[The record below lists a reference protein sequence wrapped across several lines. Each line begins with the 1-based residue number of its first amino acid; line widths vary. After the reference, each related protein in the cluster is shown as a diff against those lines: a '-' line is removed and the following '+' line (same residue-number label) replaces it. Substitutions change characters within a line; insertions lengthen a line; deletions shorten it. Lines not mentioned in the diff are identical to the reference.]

1 MHVHTCMSS
10 RPKNTSRFDEK
21 PHTFNPVLIPDHSPV
36 AVLIIVTFLS
46 TVEQS
51 YVRRSVKGSVVIAAT
66 VIVTTGGPNLALEIA
81 KAQWLTFDDES
92 WKQQTGED
100 CDGKRSYLHLID

>member
-10 RPKNTSRFDEK
+10 RPNNTSRFDEK
-21 PHTFNPVLIPDHSPV
+21 PTSYIYPVDIPDHSPI
-36 AVLIIVTFLS
+36 AATLIVTFLS

-51 YVRRSVKGSVVIAAT
+51 FRRFFKGSVAITAA
-66 VIVTTGGPNLALEIA
+66 VIVTAGGPNLALEIA
-81 KAQWLTFDDES
+81 KAQWSTFDES

-100 CDGKRSYLHLID
+100 CDGQRSYLHLID

>member
-21 PHTFNPVLIPDHSPV
+21 PHTFYPVLIPDHSPV
-36 AVLIIVTFLS
+36 AVLVIITFLS

-51 YVRRSVKGSVVIAAT
+51 FRRFFKGSVAIAAT
-66 VIVTTGGPNLALEIA
+66 VIVTTGGSNLALEIA
-81 KAQWLTFDDES
+81 KAQWLTFDES

-100 CDGKRSYLHLID
+100 CDDKRRCLHLID